1 MYKYDFF
8 LLSHTSIEMCCIAW
22 KRFHIFTNF
31 VEVKKPWPKTLILD
45 LLLFCSIL
53 RNFAMKNEH

>member
-1 MYKYDFF
+1 
-8 LLSHTSIEMCCIAW
+8 MCCIEW
-22 KRFHIFTNF
+22 KRFQIFTNF